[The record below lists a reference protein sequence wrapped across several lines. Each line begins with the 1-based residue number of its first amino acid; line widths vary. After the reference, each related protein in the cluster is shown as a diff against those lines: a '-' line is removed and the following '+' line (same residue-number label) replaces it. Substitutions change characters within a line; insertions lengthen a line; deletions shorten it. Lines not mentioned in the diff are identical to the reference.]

1 MNIYITTESENK
13 LKTLFSNIKSFFI
26 IDIQQFI
33 NNFKLDLTKTTNIY
47 LINTEI
53 MNTICSAAKLKKY
66 NGIIYINKNLNEEI
80 IKNIQS
86 KFKKVPDINKIILI
100 DNSILPKH
108 QDLYKLFDEIYFY
121 ERFQRN
127 KIVDFI

>member
-1 MNIYITTESENK
+1 
-13 LKTLFSNIKSFFI
+13 
-26 IDIQQFI
+26 
-33 NNFKLDLTKTTNIY
+33 
-47 LINTEI
+47 